1 MEILTTE
8 QKTTLAREMYDYIS
22 GVNHSRTQ
30 VLEGFAEKFKTTEAY
45 AKELLKGRR
54 NLQEIQADW
63 LIDQIWGMMSVR
75 KIREVFQVLF
85 GGSPE
90 RFGYQVPSYQPDDIA
105 PTEKTLFERWQ
116 QKELLK
122 P

>member
-22 GVNHSRTQ
+22 VVNHLRTQ
-30 VLEGFAEKFKTTEAY
+30 VLEGFALTFQTTESY
-45 AKELLKGRR
+45 ARELIKGRR
-54 NLQEIQADW
+54 TLQEMHADW
-63 LIDQIWGMMSVR
+63 IIEQIFGMMSVR
-75 KIREVFQVLF
+75 KIRETFQRLF

-90 RFGYQVPSYQPDDIA
+90 QFGFQVPVYNVDDVT